1 LGWAYKGQPS
11 LKNGESLAQVEG
23 GVQNYANY
31 LIYKKIQFILKKY
44 FKNPIARN
52 PHNEISKPLL
62 AQPPTI
68 HGDGSPFDGSK
79 WDRREIKHRQLVLV
93 HHGRQPKLTGA

>member
-1 LGWAYKGQPS
+1 VGWAYKGQPS

-44 FKNPIARN
+44 FKNPIA
-52 PHNEISKPLL
+52 
-62 AQPPTI
+62 
-68 HGDGSPFDGSK
+68 
-79 WDRREIKHRQLVLV
+79 
-93 HHGRQPKLTGA
+93 